1 MTPKKN
7 DNVLRTADY
16 VISNAKLNNLPKH
29 SVTLRWITKLCCQH
43 LNDAL
48 KNDQNIQHCFINCP
62 YSSQTEQNSQTL
74 GVIMSPF
81 VRNINTSLRFCLSV
95 LKFVGFLKPIE
106 PVSFYGRV
114 FYNIYWFS
122 WFMFLVGERGL
133 FFYNLVWWVE
143 VYNLYR
149 HLAVKA

>member
-62 YSSQTEQNSQTL
+62 YSSQTEHSNTGCNNVTL
-74 GVIMSPF
+74 CS
-81 VRNINTSLRFCLSV
+81 
-95 LKFVGFLKPIE
+95 K
-106 PVSFYGRV
+106 
-114 FYNIYWFS
+114 
-122 WFMFLVGERGL
+122 
-133 FFYNLVWWVE
+133 
-143 VYNLYR
+143 
-149 HLAVKA
+149 H